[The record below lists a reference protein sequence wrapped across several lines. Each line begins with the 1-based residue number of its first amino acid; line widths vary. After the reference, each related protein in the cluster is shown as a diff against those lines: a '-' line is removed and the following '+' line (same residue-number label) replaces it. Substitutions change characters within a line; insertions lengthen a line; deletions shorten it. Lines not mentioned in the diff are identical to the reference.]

1 MASAEY
7 ITAPESQFA
16 GVIRQ
21 WDAPGMGAQ
30 DNNAWNQAWLQRA
43 LQQQQQQG
51 NAFRDGANKTFVA
64 HQQLIQQ
71 TMDVQQ
77 QQQHDQFMD
86 TMRQQGESTQKAM
99 IDGQNAQATQA
110 SDVVDYALNRQT
122 VMNTNTGQT
131 YKITNQVTVGGDLQ
145 QVHGNGTPQ

>member
-1 MASAEY
+1 
-7 ITAPESQFA
+7 
-16 GVIRQ
+16 V
-21 WDAPGMGAQ
+21 
-30 DNNAWNQAWLQRA
+30 
-43 LQQQQQQG
+43 QQQQQQG

-64 HQQLIQQ
+64 HQQLIQH
-71 TMDVQQ
+71 TMDVQ